1 MDRRI
6 YPNLTTLGIRV
17 NEAAQEIIFRSV
29 TAGVEGSEE
38 LILTLR
44 TEPLRCEIHRRE
56 VSSMLQQSKRP
67 YDAQLAEGAWPMC
80 IRGSVAKWSRVQ
92 ADALMMSR
100 RSTLQNASLKEPS
113 ESTEYPW
120 RKSIPAEEL
129 TTDSVPLPV
138 GPIAMWEA
146 AMITSYDMMMIEFT
160 SDKASWNILQRTRHT
175 SVARMFVRDQPQS
188 VRFMIIVSDPL
199 NLSQRL
205 VIKVIREVTDTIH
218 LICSPQAPLEMF
230 LMTPLLPRPK
240 KKPLIGQTHADRAN
254 VGKIDKPNAEIVASR
269 DDKSDIA
276 KGTKSQIN
284 DVAKT
289 EREKAVE
296 AKTDAVAENKTG
308 GVPQECDSKTNA
320 ERSTGAPQQQTQQSQ
335 QPSSSTTDA
344 GTSAQRTAEQVVDAP
359 VATGAGVQRTVEQII
374 DVPDDAEEQA
384 QQRPVEQIVSVATET
399 TIQATATLDRAELD
413 VTQQVTPRVQ
423 SKAAPKAAPKFE
435 CSLRRSTRLECE
447 RVRYQEQAKR
457 RFKRARERSAASSA
471 RRAPFRRS
479 GFSGP

>member
-67 YDAQLAEGAWPMC
+67 YDAQLAEGAWPKR

-138 GPIAMWEA
+138 GPIATWQA

-175 SVARMFVRDQPQS
+175 SVAKMFVRDQPQS
-188 VRFMIIVSDPL
+188 VRFMIIVSDAL

-218 LICSPQAPLEMF
+218 LICSPQAPLEMV

-254 VGKIDKPNAEIVASR
+254 VGQIDKPNAEIVASR

-296 AKTDAVAENKTG
+296 AKTDAVAENKTAEFLRNAIRRQMRNDRQG
-308 GVPQECDSKTNA
+308 PHNSRRSSLSSPAAVQPTLERVLNELQGKLSTRPWQLELVFNELLNKLSTCLTTPRSKLSNDLLSKLSA
-320 ERSTGAPQQQTQQSQ
+320 WPPRRRSKRRPRWTEQ
-335 QPSSSTTDA
+335 SST
-344 GTSAQRTAEQVVDAP
+344 
-359 VATGAGVQRTVEQII
+359 
-374 DVPDDAEEQA
+374 
-384 QQRPVEQIVSVATET
+384 
-399 TIQATATLDRAELD
+399 
-413 VTQQVTPRVQ
+413 
-423 SKAAPKAAPKFE
+423 
-435 CSLRRSTRLECE
+435 
-447 RVRYQEQAKR
+447 
-457 RFKRARERSAASSA
+457 
-471 RRAPFRRS
+471 
-479 GFSGP
+479 